1 MTIFHNGGRWDTS
14 NVLFREGRVVR
25 YDKRQP
31 DPEMT
36 YIDYG
41 ASLYRAEALERMP
54 SDAPYD
60 LGDLTH
66 ALAAD
71 GLLAGYEVTQRFY
84 EVGSVE
90 GIRETEAYLLAS
102 AR

>member
-1 MTIFHNGGRWDTS
+1 
-14 NVLFREGRVVR
+14 
-25 YDKRQP
+25 
-31 DPEMT
+31 MT

-41 ASLYRAEALERMP
+41 ASLYRAAALERVP
-54 SDAPYD
+54 PDEAYD

-84 EVGSVE
+84 EIGSVA
-90 GIRETEAYLLAS
+90 GIHETEAYLRAGS
-102 AR
+102 